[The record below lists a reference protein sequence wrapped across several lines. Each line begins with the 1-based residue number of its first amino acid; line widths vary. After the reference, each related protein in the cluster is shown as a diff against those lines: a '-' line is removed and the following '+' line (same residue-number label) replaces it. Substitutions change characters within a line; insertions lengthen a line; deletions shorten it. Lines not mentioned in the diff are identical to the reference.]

1 MTRRKM
7 YRSREN
13 RMVWGVAGGLAEHLD
28 VDPVLVRV
36 GFVIL
41 AFVSGLSV
49 LTYVLLTI
57 LVPNEPEGAGGYR
70 G

>member
-7 YRSREN
+7 YRSRED

-49 LTYVLLTI
+49 LAYILLAI
-57 LVPNEPEGAGGYR
+57 LAPNKPEGVAEDR
-70 G
+70 R